1 MNEVLG
7 NYFSPG
13 PELLFS
19 FIEQEYVKDN
29 TSHLVSIQ
37 TAVHCCLM
45 GSSAGLVTFPAAVIS
60 QNTASEHLKSLR
72 FFLKYLGLNLNPNI
86 EGFFLQN

>member
-1 MNEVLG
+1 MLE

-19 FIEQEYVKDN
+19 FIEQEYVKNN
-29 TSHLVSIQ
+29 TSHIVSIQ
-37 TAVHCCLM
+37 TALHCCLM
-45 GSSAGLVTFPAAVIS
+45 GSSAGLVTLPAAMIS
-60 QNTASEHLKSLR
+60 QNTASQHLKSLH
-72 FFLKYLGLNLNPNI
+72 FFVKYLGLSLNPNI